1 MLRNRTAMLIL
12 AALLS
17 LPSLV
22 RADNSCSLAFE
33 PTTSG
38 FMLNPILD
46 RLVVTSAKASTKN
59 DLCPL
64 RERDEIV
71 QVNQQRVPGQ
81 RALAVMKYWK
91 SIKAGVPVT
100 YHVKRG
106 ASMLVVESK

>member
-1 MLRNRTAMLIL
+1 MLQNRTAALAV

-17 LPSLV
+17 QASL
-22 RADNSCSLAFE
+22 AHAENSCSLSFE

-38 FMLNPILD
+38 FMLNPTLD

-59 DLCPL
+59 DTCPL

-106 ASMLVVESK
+106 ASMIVVEAK